1 VRRALESFAE
11 LPDWLA
17 APMRPNR
24 LEDSLRRHVP
34 EIADGRLEI
43 VACRPDQL
51 RAKDDQWHARCRVT
65 VSGTEDHSDLRE
77 VVLVG
82 LLYPPERPAPDPLPA
97 SSVPFGTDFY
107 ELWLPDLR
115 VQLATE
121 QADPGLPA
129 LGDLTDPEASARL
142 IEGLLRNGAHPTAR
156 VLSATPNIARYKP
169 G

>member
-1 VRRALESFAE
+1 
-11 LPDWLA
+11 
-17 APMRPNR
+17 
-24 LEDSLRRHVP
+24 
-34 EIADGRLEI
+34 
-43 VACRPDQL
+43 
-51 RAKDDQWHARCRVT
+51 
-65 VSGTEDHSDLRE
+65 
-77 VVLVG
+77 
-82 LLYPPERPAPDPLPA
+82 PPERPAPDPLPA

-169 G
+169 GSRCTIVYHVVYEPNPENLPDPVIAKTHQGDKGAFAHQAMSALWA